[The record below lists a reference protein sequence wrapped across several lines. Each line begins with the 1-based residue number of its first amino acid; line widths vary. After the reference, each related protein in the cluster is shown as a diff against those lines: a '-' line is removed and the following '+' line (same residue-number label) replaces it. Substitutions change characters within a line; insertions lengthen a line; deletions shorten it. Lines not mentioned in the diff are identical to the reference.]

1 MKPKTLADYK
11 ILYCSL
17 VERYGK
23 KIADE
28 KIKKIINRA
37 KEKIKFND
45 TNRKFRTTKEGG
57 AKSK

>member
-11 ILYCSL
+11 IMYCSL

-28 KIKKIINRA
+28 KIKKIINRKQ
-37 KEKIKFND
+37 KEKN
-45 TNRKFRTTKEGG
+45 NLNGSHRKFRTTNEGG
-57 AKSK
+57 LA